1 MKKPGKVLRVPAAGP
16 GLLMIE
22 GRQYWF
28 CLEGVWKSDAAPKP
42 GLTVDV
48 TLNHAEQILAITAV
62 SESPLAV
69 GQAQRP
75 VDTTRATAAVK
86 ILRKIAAKCRMTNR
100 LRS

>member
-28 CLEGVWKSDAAPKP
+28 CLEGVWKSNVPPKP

-48 TLNHAEQILAITAV
+48 NLNHAGQIVAISAV

-69 GQAQRP
+69 GQAQRSA
-75 VDTTRATAAVK
+75 DTASATAVVK
-86 ILRKIAAKCRMTNR
+86 ILRKIAAKCRMTNV